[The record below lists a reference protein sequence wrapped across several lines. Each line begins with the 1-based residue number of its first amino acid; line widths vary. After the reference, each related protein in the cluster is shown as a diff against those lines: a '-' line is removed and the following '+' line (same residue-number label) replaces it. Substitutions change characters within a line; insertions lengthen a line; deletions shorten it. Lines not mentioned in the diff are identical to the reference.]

1 NNLAC
6 SQCDPTNHR
15 RQTTTLAIR
24 KRSQVFS
31 GPGSQEICLI
41 NIHKHS
47 VMDLETSG
55 GISDDDSATQLM
67 IEQSL
72 RQRHKRTELK
82 KSVSADVYRIIQIS
96 PEREKIFS
104 AIKHGDENTLRK
116 LCVHQQAFSEED
128 DTGFVPLHEAAVQN
142 NQNILQIT
150 FTASPEDAKHRKTRR
165 GKTALFLSVE
175 KGLLDNACFLLENGS
190 SADSLDQ
197 EEDSPLVVA
206 IRNKHYDMTK
216 LLLSFSARVDQEGA
230 HRRTALHEAARLGL
244 DEFVDLLLKS
254 GAHPDPRS
262 SYGLTPLALAA
273 QAGHLE
279 ITRTLLRRGADVE
292 SQAQDSVT
300 ILFEACASGNPD
312 VISLLLEYGADANI
326 PKHTGHLPIHR
337 VAHRGHVKALALLI
351 PITTLDAVYDSG
363 ISPLHSAAAGGH
375 THCLEMLLNAGYDP
389 NFMLHPW
396 VRRNYDDKRQSALS
410 FAVSNDD
417 IASARVL
424 LEAGAMPNQDPVK
437 CLQVALRLG
446 NYELVDTLLRH
457 GANVNYFCRVNTT
470 HFPSALQYALKDEV
484 VLRMLCNYGYDVER
498 CFDCSYGEG
507 SHVPSGFEGWS
518 DTVIKDTLFCE
529 FMSVSWLK
537 HLTGNVVRIMLD
549 YVDHVTIC
557 SKLKALLMEQK
568 QWAEI
573 CRIQENVRGL
583 QHLSRLKIR
592 ACLGRLRLRAPVF
605 MSFLPL
611 PDRLKQYILYREYDL
626 YAQKC
631 PTQSK

>member
-1 NNLAC
+1 MQ
-6 SQCDPTNHR
+6 SMRPPKPTEDR
-15 RQTTTLAIR
+15 TTTLAVR

-31 GPGSQEICLI
+31 VAGSQEI
-41 NIHKHS
+41 NI
-47 VMDLETSG
+47 MDLETSE
-55 GISDDDSATQLM
+55 GISDDDSETQLM

-72 RQRHKRTELK
+72 RQRHKQTEFK
-82 KSVSADVYRIIQIS
+82 EKIIQIS
-96 PEREKIFS
+96 PEREKIFN

-116 LCVHQQAFSEED
+116 LTVHHQAFSEED
-128 DTGFVPLHEAAVQN
+128 DTGFLPLQEAAVQN

-150 FTASPEDAKHRKTRR
+150 FTASPEDAKHRQTHR

-190 SADSLDQ
+190 GADSLDQ
-197 EEDSPLVVA
+197 DQDSPLVVA
-206 IRNKHYDMTK
+206 IRNNHYDMAK
-216 LLLSFSARVDQEGA
+216 LLLNFSARVDQEGA

-244 DEFVDLLLKS
+244 DELVDLLLKS

-292 SQAQDSVT
+292 SQAEDSAT
-300 ILFEACASGNPD
+300 ILFEASASGNTD

-351 PITTLDAVYDSG
+351 PITTLESVYDSG
-363 ISPLHSAAAGGH
+363 ISPLHSAAAAGH

-396 VRRNYDDKRQSALS
+396 VRRNYDDKRQSALY

-417 IASARVL
+417 VASARVL

-446 NYELVDTLLRH
+446 NHELINTLLRY

-484 VLRMLCNYGYDVER
+484 VLRMLCNYGYDVQR

-518 DTVIKDTLFCE
+518 DAVIKDTLFCE

-537 HLTGNVVRIMLD
+537 DLSGNLVRIMLD
-549 YVDHVTIC
+549 YVDHITVC

-573 CRIQENVRGL
+573 CKIQENVRGL

-626 YAQKC
+626 YGQKC
-631 PTQSK
+631 QTQSK